1 MQELR
6 LHKTVLHYY
15 IFVCCTKDVDSPFHI
30 TATAGPPAYN
40 IRGAGKG
47 PFVVIA
53 VDPDAPTPQAP
64 TLSQIRHFVGGN
76 FYETG
81 PSAVCR
87 ALTNSTPAVSEWIQP
102 GPPAGSDPHR

>member
-1 MQELR
+1 MNVAQNGTLSHSYCTEDVHPR
-6 LHKTVLHYY
+6 LPPFY
-15 IFVCCTKDVDSPFHI
+15 II
-30 TATAGPPAYN
+30 ATAGPPAYN

-64 TLSQIRHFVGGN
+64 TVSQIRHFVGGN

-87 ALTNSTPAVSEWIQP
+87 SLTNSTPAVSEWIQP
-102 GPPAGSDPHR
+102 APPAGSSPHR